1 MRYFSTFCAAVVL
14 LGCGDTSLLK
24 VSFAPNVVITSPM
37 DESLYEE
44 GDIVDFEGVISDN
57 SPLETLDVRWQSS
70 IDGEFLDPG
79 PLDAEGET
87 GFSTASLSPGLH
99 VITLSALDEDAEKG
113 EHKITVE
120 IKEVPEAPSIEVR
133 YPEPGGMA
141 LEETPYAFLVRVDDR
156 QDLPEDLYV
165 EASSDL
171 VGFVCA
177 MSVDGSGNATCSE
190 VLPKGAHLLR
200 FTVEDSDA
208 NSSEAL
214 VDFSVVSP
222 GDYDGDKDGYTPNGG
237 DCNDSNATIYPGAP
251 EICDG
256 LDNDC
261 MEATVIDV
269 GTDCYDDDGD
279 KYCERPPC
287 VNTSRTLVDC
297 DDTLPAV
304 NPDGTEKPNGLDDNC
319 NGTVDETTVV
329 YDDDG
334 DGYCE
339 SPPCVNTFR
348 SESDCD
354 DGNHLVFPT
363 ASEVCGNSVD
373 ENCNT
378 LLNEKDAIGCKTFYY
393 DGDSDT
399 YGVPGAT
406 ECYCDSGVYPYTG
419 VNKDDCYDSNP
430 EVYPGNTKYYTTN
443 RGDGSFDYD
452 CSGSAQKHWQGTT
465 GGCSWDTL
473 SITCD
478 VNGAGWKGS
487 TPSCGNA
494 SQYVSDCD
502 AKYSALCYAS
512 CILAYS
518 SASDIINCLVSTC
531 GATCDPDYDT
541 RTQECR

>member
-1 MRYFSTFCAAVVL
+1 MRFIPALCGAIVFS
-14 LGCGDTSLLK
+14 GCGDTSLLK

-44 GDIVDFEGVISDN
+44 GDIVDFEGKISDN
-57 SPLETLDVRWQSS
+57 SALEFLDVRWQSS
-70 IDGEFLDPG
+70 IDGDFLDPG
-79 PLDAEGET
+79 PLDAEGVT

-99 VITLSALDEDAEKG
+99 VITLSAIDEDAEKG

-120 IKEVPEAPSIEVR
+120 VKEVPEAPSIEVR

-177 MSVDGSGNATCSE
+177 MAVDGSGNATCSE

-200 FTVEDSDA
+200 FTVEDSDG
-208 NSSEAL
+208 NESEAL

-222 GDYDGDKDGYTPNGG
+222 GDYDGDKDGFTPNGG
-237 DCNDSNATIYPGAP
+237 DCNDSNASIYPGAP

-287 VNTSRTLVDC
+287 VNTSRTLIDC
-297 DDTLPAV
+297 DDTLADV
-304 NPDGTEKPNGLDDNC
+304 NPDGKEKPNGLDDNC

-348 SESDCD
+348 TESDCD

-406 ECYCDSGVYPYTG
+406 ECYCDAGVYPYTG

-443 RGDGSFDYD
+443 RGDGSYDYD
-452 CSGSAQKHWQGTT
+452 CSGSAQKRWQGTT
-465 GGCSWDTL
+465 GGCTWDTL

-494 SQYVSDCD
+494 SQYVPDCD

-512 CILAYS
+512 CLLAYS
-518 SASDIINCLVSTC
+518 SAADIISCLVSTC
-531 GATCDPDYDT
+531 GASCDPDYDT